1 MNYKNRPFRRFRKT
15 IGKNIHSLRI
25 KRGVLLHDLAADARI
40 SPTRLDRYEIGK
52 GTMSLADVFHIA
64 RALGTDTAVLIKQFP
79 SLP

>member
-1 MNYKNRPFRRFRKT
+1 MKYKNTPFRCFRKT

-25 KRGVLLHDLAADARI
+25 KRGVLLCDLAKDAQV

-64 RALGTDTAVLIKQFP
+64 RALETDASALMRQ
-79 SLP
+79 